1 MSKTRVL
8 FVCIHNSA
16 RSQIAE
22 ELLRK
27 YGGEYF
33 EVESAGIKPGTL
45 NPYVVMVLKEEGID
59 ITGKKTQSA
68 FEYQRNGKQ
77 YDYVITVCDE
87 TSAEQCPVFPGK
99 HERIHWGFPDPSKFK
114 GSDEEIIER
123 VTEIK
128 ELIKQKIIG
137 FVENSVG

>member
-1 MSKTRVL
+1 M
-8 FVCIHNSA
+8 
-16 RSQIAE
+16 AE
-22 ELLRK
+22 AFLKK
-27 YGGEYF
+27 YGSEFF
-33 EVESAGIKPGTL
+33 EVESAGIEPGTL
-45 NPYVVMVLKEEGID
+45 NPYVVRVLREEGID

-68 FEYQRNGKQ
+68 FEFQRHGKQ

-99 HERIHWGFPDPSKFK
+99 HERIHWGFPDPSKFR

-128 ELIKQKIIG
+128 ELIKEKIIG
-137 FVENSVG
+137 FVETSVG